1 MYSVPPTLIGR
12 QVTVRLHDDRLVVF
26 LGSDWVCQLPRAAYN
41 LPQTLERLDRYPLLL
56 IDGIGYERRDKQESS
71 VLFELI
77 YHRYER
83 LSLLITANQT
93 FTAWGEIF
101 PRSLMPVAAVDRLVH
116 YCHIVEI
123 SSDSHRRADADRR
136 AGRQRKQPG
145 QGEET
150 LTRGANLA
158 PINAA
163 PGGVR
168 RLVRSAKCWGGGSP
182 NGTGQLGCRRR
193 QPGGPH
199 RPTWLSRIGQ
209 GG

>member
-1 MYSVPPTLIGR
+1 MPQVIYSVPLTLIGR

-26 LGSDWVCQLPRAAYN
+26 LGSDWVCQLPRADYN

-93 FTAWGEIF
+93 FTAWDEIF
-101 PRSLMPVAAVDRLVH
+101 PRSLMTVAAVDRLVH

-123 SSDSHRRADADRR
+123 SGDSHRRADADRR

-145 QGEET
+145 
-150 LTRGANLA
+150 
-158 PINAA
+158 
-163 PGGVR
+163 
-168 RLVRSAKCWGGGSP
+168 
-182 NGTGQLGCRRR
+182 
-193 QPGGPH
+193 
-199 RPTWLSRIGQ
+199 
-209 GG
+209 